1 MAVGRREGC
10 DPDAAAGP
18 EPDALSRDRLLLA
31 AMQTSPDAFVVLD
44 HEDRVEW
51 WNRAAERLFGW
62 TVDEAVGEYLTDL
75 VVPEQYRT
83 AHHEGLLRRASGG
96 EPHLGADPVQV
107 EAVCRDGSR
116 ILVELSVGELEWEG
130 GPRFHAFIRDV
141 TDRESARSAL
151 ELSEDRSRLVFE
163 NAPVGMLLI
172 EVGDGGFGRVI
183 SANPA
188 AADMLGWSRDE
199 LRGMACGDLTHPD
212 DRHLDRRMVPLL
224 LSGELGKLEYEKRC
238 VGRDGREVWVASSAT
253 LVRDLDGS
261 PIHSIHQLVDISERR
276 SAAQQLVRLNEELR
290 RANEGLAAA
299 NAELDGFTAAVAH
312 DLKNP
317 LMAILMHAHLLAESE
332 DGRVVGRRA
341 ADAITRGATRMN
353 SLIEGL
359 LLYARAEGAV
369 LDRTPVD
376 VDTMVC
382 DVARELSVVADS
394 PVRVTREELPSLWVE
409 PVLFRQVVAN
419 VLGNGV
425 KYVAPGIAPRVHV
438 SAHRD
443 PATDAWTLRFADNGI
458 GIAPE
463 SRERVFDVFH
473 RETTDYPGTGIGLA
487 ICRRIVERHGGKI
500 WIEPGPDG
508 GSVVHVRM
516 PCE

>member
-1 MAVGRREGC
+1 
-10 DPDAAAGP
+10 
-18 EPDALSRDRLLLA
+18 
-31 AMQTSPDAFVVLD
+31 
-44 HEDRVEW
+44 
-51 WNRAAERLFGW
+51 
-62 TVDEAVGEYLTDL
+62 
-75 VVPEQYRT
+75 
-83 AHHEGLLRRASGG
+83 
-96 EPHLGADPVQV
+96 
-107 EAVCRDGSR
+107 
-116 ILVELSVGELEWEG
+116 
-130 GPRFHAFIRDV
+130 
-141 TDRESARSAL
+141 
-151 ELSEDRSRLVFE
+151 
-163 NAPVGMLLI
+163 
-172 EVGDGGFGRVI
+172 
-183 SANPA
+183 
-188 AADMLGWSRDE
+188 
-199 LRGMACGDLTHPD
+199 
-212 DRHLDRRMVPLL
+212 
-224 LSGELGKLEYEKRC
+224 
-238 VGRDGREVWVASSAT
+238 
-253 LVRDLDGS
+253 
-261 PIHSIHQLVDISERR
+261 
-276 SAAQQLVRLNEELR
+276 
-290 RANEGLAAA
+290 
-299 NAELDGFTAAVAH
+299 
-312 DLKNP
+312 
-317 LMAILMHAHLLAESE
+317 MAILMHAHLLAESE
-332 DGRVVGRRA
+332 DGRAVGRRA